1 MFKFITTYRQK
12 YRMKSE
18 KLFQYFLKLGGV
30 IILMVAIGIM
40 ATLIVGSIPT
50 FKEFGLGFIF
60 SSDWNP
66 TEGRES
72 YGALP
77 FIIGTIATSILALA
91 LTFPFAF
98 SIALFLGEYFKEGRM
113 SSILKSMIDLL
124 AGIPSVVYGLWGFYT
139 IRPIVVELGL
149 NAQGFGIFTS
159 AFVLAIMIIPY
170 ASSISAEVINMVPSQ
185 LKEAAYSLGATRFEV
200 VKHVIIPNAGSGIFA
215 GFILAFGRAIGETMA
230 VTMLI
235 GNSNNIPT
243 NLFDVGN
250 TMASLIA
257 NQFGEAEGLKY
268 TSLIAMGLL
277 LFVITGILNL
287 IGKMVMRKFTA

>member
-1 MFKFITTYRQK
+1 
-12 YRMKSE
+12 MKSE
-18 KLFQYFLKLGGV
+18 KLFQYFLKSGGILILLMALGIV
-30 IILMVAIGIM
+30 
-40 ATLIVGSIPT
+40 ATLVMGSLPA
-50 FKEFGLGFIF
+50 FKEFGPGFIF
-60 SSDWNP
+60 SSEWNP

-77 FIIGTIATSILALA
+77 FIIGTIVTSILAL
-91 LTFPFAF
+91 LMTFPFAF
-98 SIALFLGEYFKEGRM
+98 SISLFLGEYFKEGRM
-113 SSILKSMIDLL
+113 ASILKSMIDLL

-139 IRPIVVELGL
+139 IRPLVVEMGL
-149 NAQGFGIFTS
+149 SAQGFGIFTS
-159 AFVLAIMIIPY
+159 SFVLAIMIIPY
-170 ASSISAEVINMVPSQ
+170 ASSLSAEVISMVPSS
-185 LKEAAYSLGATRFEV
+185 LKEAAYSLGATRYEV
-200 VKHVIIPNAGSGIFA
+200 VKNVIIPNAGSGIFA

-235 GNSNNIPT
+235 GNSNEIPT
-243 NLFDVGN
+243 HLFDIGN

-287 IGKMVMRKFTA
+287 LGKMIMNKLRS

>member
-1 MFKFITTYRQK
+1 
-12 YRMKSE
+12 MKIE
-18 KLFQYFLKLGGV
+18 KLFQHFLRTGG
-30 IILMVAIGIM
+30 ILILLMAVGIV
-40 ATLIVGSIPT
+40 ATLLIGSLPA

-60 SSDWNP
+60 YSEWNP
-66 TEGRES
+66 TEGRER

-77 FIIGTIATSILALA
+77 FIIGTIVTSILALIM
-91 LTFPFAF
+91 TFPFAM

-113 SSILKSMIDLL
+113 ASILKSMIDLL

-139 IRPIVVELGL
+139 IKPLVVEMGL

-159 AFVLAIMIIPY
+159 SFVLAIMIIPY
-170 ASSISAEVINMVPSQ
+170 ASSLSAEVINMVPSN

-200 VKHVIIPNAGSGIFA
+200 VKNVIIPNAGSGIFA

-235 GNSNNIPT
+235 GNSNDIPT
-243 NLFDVGN
+243 HLFDIGN

-277 LFVITGILNL
+277 LFVITGVLNL
-287 IGKMVMRKFTA
+287 LGKMVMKKIRS

>member
-1 MFKFITTYRQK
+1 
-12 YRMKSE
+12 MKNE
-18 KLFQYFLKLGGV
+18 KLFQYFIKSGG
-30 IILMVAIGIM
+30 ILILLMAISIVT
-40 ATLIVGSIPT
+40 TLIVGSLPA
-50 FKEFGLGFIF
+50 FEKFGFNFIF
-60 SSDWNP
+60 SSEWNP
-66 TEGRES
+66 TEGREN

-77 FIIGTIATSILALA
+77 FIIGTIITSLLALIM
-91 LTFPFAF
+91 TFPFAM

-113 SSILKSMIDLL
+113 ASILKSMIDLL

-139 IRPIVVELGL
+139 IKPLVVEMGL

-159 AFVLAIMIIPY
+159 SLVLAIMIIPY
-170 ASSISAEVINMVPSQ
+170 ASSLSAEVINMVPSS

-200 VKHVIIPNAGSGIFA
+200 VKNVIIPNAGSGIFA

-235 GNSNNIPT
+235 GNSNEIPT
-243 NLFDVGN
+243 HLFDLGN

-268 TSLIAMGLL
+268 SSLVAMGLL

-287 IGKMVMRKFTA
+287 LGKMVMKKITS

>member
-1 MFKFITTYRQK
+1 
-12 YRMKSE
+12 MKSE
-18 KLFQYFLKLGGV
+18 RLFQYFLKLGGV
-30 IILMVAIGIM
+30 LILMVAIGIV
-40 ATLIVGSIPT
+40 ATLIAGSIPT

-77 FIIGTIATSILALA
+77 FIIGTIVTSILALI

-98 SIALFLGEYFKEGRM
+98 SIALFLGEYFKKGRM

-139 IRPIVVELGL
+139 IKPIIVELGL

-170 ASSISAEVINMVPSQ
+170 ASSISAEVINMVPSN

-200 VKHVIIPNAGSGIFA
+200 VKNVIIPNAGSGIFA

-243 NLFDVGN
+243 NLFDLGN

-268 TSLIAMGLL
+268 TSLVAMGLL

>member
-1 MFKFITTYRQK
+1 
-12 YRMKSE
+12 MKSE
-18 KLFQYFLKLGGV
+18 RLFQYFLKLSGV
-30 IILMVAIGIM
+30 LILMVAIGIM

-50 FKEFGLGFIF
+50 FKEFGFGFIF
-60 SSDWNP
+60 SSEWNP

-77 FIIGTIATSILALA
+77 FIIGTIATSTLALA

-98 SIALFLGEYFKEGRM
+98 SIALFLGEYFKKGRM

-139 IRPIVVELGL
+139 IKPIIVELGL
-149 NAQGFGIFTS
+149 NAQGFGILTS

-170 ASSISAEVINMVPSQ
+170 ASSISAEVINMVPSH

-200 VKHVIIPNAGSGIFA
+200 VKNVIIPNAGSGIFA

-243 NLFDVGN
+243 NLFDLGN

-268 TSLIAMGLL
+268 TSLVAMGLL

>member
-1 MFKFITTYRQK
+1 
-12 YRMKSE
+12 MKSE
-18 KLFQYFLKLGGV
+18 RLFQYFLKLGGV
-30 IILMVAIGIM
+30 IILMVAIGIA

-77 FIIGTIATSILALA
+77 FIIGTIVTSLLALA

-139 IRPIVVELGL
+139 IRPIIVELGL

-200 VKHVIIPNAGSGIFA
+200 VKNVIIPNAGSGIFA

-243 NLFDVGN
+243 NLFDLGN
-250 TMASLIA
+250 NYGQSNCKPIW
-257 NQFGEAEGLKY
+257 
-268 TSLIAMGLL
+268 
-277 LFVITGILNL
+277 
-287 IGKMVMRKFTA
+287 